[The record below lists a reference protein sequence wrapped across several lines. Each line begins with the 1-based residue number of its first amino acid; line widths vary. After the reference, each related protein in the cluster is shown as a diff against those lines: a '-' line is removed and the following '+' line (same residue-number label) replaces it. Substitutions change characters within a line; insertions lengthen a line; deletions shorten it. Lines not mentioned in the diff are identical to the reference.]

1 MTTDDRISTTHGGG
15 IERGRVAVHH
25 ESGVAIVTMQGEHDL
40 STAPHISKALAEAR
54 RHSDVVVDLSSCS
67 LIDST
72 VIGVL
77 VATAADI
84 RAGGE
89 NLVLAVPAGESL
101 VTRVVEMTHLAEI
114 FPVHASRAE
123 AVARLAPRP

>member
-25 ESGVAIVTMQGEHDL
+25 ESGVAIVTMQGEHAL

-89 NLVLAVPAGESL
+89 NLVLAGPAGESAGAPA
-101 VTRVVEMTHLAEI
+101 VQGTPPAEN
-114 FPVHASRAE
+114 FP
-123 AVARLAPRP
+123 APAP